1 MKVSNAFFIILLN
14 MTTEI
19 LIARVNA
26 LQEGTPPQFGI
37 MTAQHM
43 VEHLILTLKLSSG
56 KITIPEFEPTEK
68 QLFQKEA
75 LLNGGFPFPRGI
87 KAPGLPDTLL
97 DLRFPNLETAKEELL
112 KTWKAYHQ
120 TFLDDPEKQTLH
132 PRFGKLTFEEWEKF
146 HEKHIVHHFSQ
157 FGI

>member
-19 LIARVNA
+19 LIARLNA

-37 MTAQHM
+37 MTCQHM

-56 KITIPEFEPTEK
+56 KITIPEFEPSEK
-68 QLFQKEA
+68 QLSQKEA

-97 DLRFPNLETAKEELL
+97 DLRFPNLEKATEALVNS
-112 KTWKAYHQ
+112 WKAYQQVFIDH
-120 TFLDDPEKQTLH
+120 PEKETMH

-146 HEKHIVHHFSQ
+146 HAKHIEHHFSQ

>member
-1 MKVSNAFFIILLN
+1 
-14 MTTEI
+14 MTNEN

-43 VEHLILTLKLSSG
+43 VEHLILTLKISTG
-56 KITIPEFEPTEK
+56 KITIPEFEPSEK

-87 KAPGLPDTLL
+87 KAPGLADALL
-97 DLRFPNLETAKEELL
+97 DLRFPNLEIAKEELI
-112 KTWKAYHQ
+112 KSWKAYLQVFTDH
-120 TFLDDPEKQTLH
+120 PEKETMH

-146 HEKHIVHHFSQ
+146 HEKHMEHHFSQ